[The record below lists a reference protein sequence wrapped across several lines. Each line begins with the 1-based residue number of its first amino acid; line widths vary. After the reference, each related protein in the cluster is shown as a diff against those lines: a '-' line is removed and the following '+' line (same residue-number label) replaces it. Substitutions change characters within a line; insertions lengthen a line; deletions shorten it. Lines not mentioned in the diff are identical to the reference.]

1 MKKVISLLLA
11 LVMSVG
17 MLVGCGGKGGSGDK
31 KLSIGIP
38 QVSTV
43 SNYEENGFTKYLE
56 EKSGVELEFVYFSNK
71 AAEYKQQLALTCS
84 AQQELP
90 DVLLG
95 LVLDHYTMNQYGEDG
110 YFVDMTDYI
119 EKYGENFAKALT
131 TLDGEIKEYVTEK
144 SINTKDGATYG
155 LPRVIC
161 TQTDDLQS
169 MMYINQTWLDKLGL
183 SKPTNVEELR
193 NVLQAFATQDPNGNG
208 EKDELPMLGG
218 DGIRNYLINAFV
230 YYDPGTFNVTDGK
243 VWDPIKTDEF
253 RQAMIYGNQMVKDE
267 LYSSL
272 SFTVTASSELR
283 NLISPSEGP
292 SKVGVFTGAPA
303 GRTNAATNTISEFTA
318 LPALA
323 DATGQGGYTVVSER
337 NIGWSGFITK
347 DCENPELAMKFM
359 DLFYADETVSVQR
372 HGVKDVDWKYF
383 EGKNA
388 SGTESYVKTINAN
401 AFTEGDSTW
410 CTNALGIM
418 THKNYLTVA
427 DEPESERIAQ
437 IQRLLG
443 ETWDIIGNG
452 KQAEERCI
460 YMVYT
465 PEEYEVRE
473 ELAGTVNE
481 YINEEVINFFS
492 GEKDPSNDT
501 VWNEFLSTLD
511 EIGRKELMDVA
522 QSAYGRK

>member
-1 MKKVISLLLA
+1 
-11 LVMSVG
+11 
-17 MLVGCGGKGGSGDK
+17 
-31 KLSIGIP
+31 
-38 QVSTV
+38 
-43 SNYEENGFTKYLE
+43 
-56 EKSGVELEFVYFSNK
+56 
-71 AAEYKQQLALTCS
+71 
-84 AQQELP
+84 
-90 DVLLG
+90 
-95 LVLDHYTMNQYGEDG
+95 
-110 YFVDMTDYI
+110 
-119 EKYGENFAKALT
+119 
-131 TLDGEIKEYVTEK
+131 
-144 SINTKDGATYG
+144 
-155 LPRVIC
+155 
-161 TQTDDLQS
+161 
-169 MMYINQTWLDKLGL
+169 MYINQTWLDALGL

-193 NVLQAFATQDPNGNG
+193 NVLQAFATKDPNGNG
-208 EKDELPMLGG
+208 QKDELPLLGG
-218 DGIRNYLINAFV
+218 DGIRNYIINAFV
-230 YYDPGTFNVTDGK
+230 YYDPGTFNVTDGQ

-253 RQAMIYGNQMVKDE
+253 RQAMIYGHKLVKDE

-303 GRTNAATNTISEFTA
+303 SRTNAATNTISEFTA

-323 DATGQGGYTVVSER
+323 DATGKGGYTVVSER
-337 NIGWSGFITK
+337 NIAWSGFITK

-359 DLFYADETVSVQR
+359 DMFYEDETISVQR
-372 HGVKDVDWKYF
+372 HGVKDVDWKYY

-410 CTNALGIM
+410 CTNVLGIM

-427 DEPESERIAQ
+427 DEPETERIAQ

-443 ETWDIIGNG
+443 ETWDIIQNA
-452 KQAEERCI
+452 KEAEERCI

-465 PEEYEVRE
+465 QEEYEVRE

-481 YINEEVINFFS
+481 FINEEIINFFS

-511 EIGRKELMDVA
+511 EIGRKDLMDVA